1 MAIVGNSPLFFPT
14 LLVLSVVV
22 VVLVY
27 VLYRFRQRQAAAR
40 RHAETTQSEEDRAFN
55 QIRFL
60 RDTVERLER
69 QGAEVTA
76 LREEL
81 GRAEAAERRGDPSA
95 ALLHTA
101 AARSRFGAGRSDP
114 NPPRARPSN
123 GASEPPTG
131 PAGPEGDDSGGGS
144 VPPPGP
150 RLPAHQAE
158 ARFALNLLAGE
169 MARAA
174 GDPGAEERRAA
185 ARAELDEGLRAYARG
200 DYATAWK
207 LGLKGRRTVGG
218 KVEGVASPEGALPDP
233 PVEGADGPV
242 APRPTGGGPVPLEAT
257 ELQPC
262 GQCGRPTS
270 ASDRFCRGCGAP
282 SGAIPCP
289 RCRAPL
295 TPDDRFCGRCGN
307 PQYE

>member
-1 MAIVGNSPLFFPT
+1 MAILGNSPLFVPT

-60 RDTVERLER
+60 RATIDRLER
-69 QGAEVTA
+69 QGAGVTA

-81 GRAEAAERRGDPSA
+81 GRAEAAERRGDPSE

-101 AARSRFGAGRSDP
+101 AARSRFLAGRPESNAP
-114 NPPRARPSN
+114 GARPSY

-131 PAGPEGDDSGGGS
+131 PAGPESDDAGGGI
-144 VPPPGP
+144 VPLPGS

-174 GDPGAEERRAA
+174 GDPGGEERRAA

-218 KVEGVASPEGALPDP
+218 TVEGVAFPEGAPPDP
-233 PVEGADGPV
+233 TVEGAHGPA
-242 APRPTGGGPVPLEAT
+242 APRPTGGGPAPLEAT

-262 GQCGRPTS
+262 GQCGRPAS

-282 SGAIPCP
+282 SGATSCP

-307 PQYE
+307 PQYG